1 MLNQLQQ
8 FLHMPINISDRKSAS
23 FSYYSNMEKRFLIDR
38 KYIWLFPVAI
48 VIGSVFTNIAGY
60 DAVSKW
66 DIFSEPVVNR
76 IINADNTFA
85 EIVGYVATKR
95 IRLFIIV
102 FLISISPFGNRMPY
116 VICSYLGF
124 GMGIILSALA
134 MQYGARYLI
143 IFLLAILCHMML
155 YVVGIYGI
163 FITSWSKDIQT
174 VLRYGLAAVIFAA
187 GIMIES
193 VMNYYVLPKFLMKI

>member
-1 MLNQLQQ
+1 
-8 FLHMPINISDRKSAS
+8 
-23 FSYYSNMEKRFLIDR
+23 MEKRFLIDE

-48 VIGSVFTNIAGY
+48 VIGSVFTNFAGY
-60 DAVSKW
+60 GVVGKW
-66 DIFSEPVVNR
+66 DIFSEPVVQR

-85 EIVGYVATKR
+85 EIVGYVAPKR

-102 FLISISPFGNRMPY
+102 FLISVSPFRSKMPY
-116 VICSYLGF
+116 VICSYLGL

-163 FITSWSKDIQT
+163 FITSWSKDIRM
-174 VLRYGLAAVIFAA
+174 VLRYGLAAAIFAG

-193 VMNYYVLPKFLMKI
+193 VMNYYVLPKLLMKI

>member
-1 MLNQLQQ
+1 
-8 FLHMPINISDRKSAS
+8 
-23 FSYYSNMEKRFLIDR
+23 MEKRFLIDR

-85 EIVGYVATKR
+85 EIVGYVAPKR

-174 VLRYGLAAVIFAA
+174 VLR
-187 GIMIES
+187 
-193 VMNYYVLPKFLMKI
+193 

>member
-1 MLNQLQQ
+1 
-8 FLHMPINISDRKSAS
+8 
-23 FSYYSNMEKRFLIDR
+23 MEKRFLIDR

-66 DIFSEPVVNR
+66 DIFSEPVVKS

-85 EIVGYVATKR
+85 EIVGYVAPKR

-102 FLISISPFGNRMPY
+102 FLISISPFGKRMPY

-134 MQYGARYLI
+134 IWTGSGNFCGRDNDRI
-143 IFLLAILCHMML
+143 CDELLCTSEISYEDMNLSHKQLCCTGEINGHLYRRISAI
-155 YVVGIYGI
+155 YA
-163 FITSWSKDIQT
+163 D
-174 VLRYGLAAVIFAA
+174 
-187 GIMIES
+187 
-193 VMNYYVLPKFLMKI
+193 

>member
-1 MLNQLQQ
+1 M
-8 FLHMPINISDRKSAS
+8 
-23 FSYYSNMEKRFLIDR
+23 IDR

-85 EIVGYVATKR
+85 EIVGYVAPKR

-102 FLISISPFGNRMPY
+102 FLISISPFCQ
-116 VICSYLGF
+116 V
-124 GMGIILSALA
+124 
-134 MQYGARYLI
+134 
-143 IFLLAILCHMML
+143 
-155 YVVGIYGI
+155 
-163 FITSWSKDIQT
+163 
-174 VLRYGLAAVIFAA
+174 VLRY
-187 GIMIES
+187 
-193 VMNYYVLPKFLMKI
+193 FLKNLQSTRRKIL

>member
-1 MLNQLQQ
+1 
-8 FLHMPINISDRKSAS
+8 
-23 FSYYSNMEKRFLIDR
+23 MEKWFLIDR

-85 EIVGYVATKR
+85 EIVGYVAPKR

-116 VICSYLGF
+116 AICSYLGF

>member
-1 MLNQLQQ
+1 
-8 FLHMPINISDRKSAS
+8 
-23 FSYYSNMEKRFLIDR
+23 
-38 KYIWLFPVAI
+38 
-48 VIGSVFTNIAGY
+48 
-60 DAVSKW
+60 
-66 DIFSEPVVNR
+66 
-76 IINADNTFA
+76 
-85 EIVGYVATKR
+85 
-95 IRLFIIV
+95 
-102 FLISISPFGNRMPY
+102 MPY